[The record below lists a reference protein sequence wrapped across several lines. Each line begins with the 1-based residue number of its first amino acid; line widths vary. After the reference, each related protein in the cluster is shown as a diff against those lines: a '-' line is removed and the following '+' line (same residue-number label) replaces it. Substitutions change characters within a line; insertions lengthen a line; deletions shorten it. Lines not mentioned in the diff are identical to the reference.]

1 MLETIIIL
9 LICIVALF
17 EIHNH
22 PEATIRLKDKYKL
35 NRSKGKPD
43 IFDNMDINDYEKR
56 VVEMKK
62 RSKTGMLFLGIMVTI
77 LVLATLGHIVMWS
90 FQGVDL

>member
-62 RSKTGMLFLGIMVTI
+62 DQRLECYF
-77 LVLATLGHIVMWS
+77 
-90 FQGVDL
+90 